1 MKFFNS
7 IKKIVL
13 RRHEDEEDIKN
24 SHKIDNTELGVL
36 TKAVNFTLDN
46 YRKSIDKISKQVTSA
61 KFENDFYNY
70 NLNIKKI
77 EDINIDIKE
86 INEEISKI
94 NEKNI
99 ELEESIKIIS
109 EEILSK
115 EVDLQKMRDEEARL
129 KEKVSSSELDD
140 DEKEELR
147 QDIFN
152 VVESTKKLEEKIIN
166 QKVKVDVSTM
176 DIRANEESISNKNK
190 EIQNK
195 KNEKLCLMT
204 LSYSLDECLKFAE
217 EIKEKTPFIQY
228 CFQGLIDYAKGEHN
242 NALNSFDSYFKRE
255 DEPYENYYIRQ
266 IYSQL
271 LIENKRYEEAK
282 QYAMEALKDKP
293 EEVEIHKI
301 LSKVHEALGENE
313 EQALENSI
321 VSMLQG

>member
-61 KFENDFYNY
+61 EFENDFYNY

-217 EIKEKTPFIQY
+217 EIKEKTSFIQY

>member
-7 IKKIVL
+7 IKKMVL
-13 RRHEDEEDIKN
+13 RKHEDEIQNTE
-24 SHKIDNTELGVL
+24 KIDNTELGVL

-61 KFENDFYNY
+61 EFENDFYNY

-77 EDINIDIKE
+77 EDIDIDIKE
-86 INEEISKI
+86 IKEEINTI
-94 NEKNI
+94 NKNNI
-99 ELEESIKIIS
+99 QLRESIKSIS

-115 EVDLQKMRDEEARL
+115 EVSLQKMRSEENKL
-129 KEKVSSSELDD
+129 KVKLNSKEFD
-140 DEKEELR
+140 DEDKE
-147 QDIFN
+147 DIKEDISN
-152 VVESTKKLEEKIIN
+152 VVQSIKKLEEKIIN
-166 QKVKVDVSTM
+166 EKVKVDVSTM
-176 DIRANEESISNKNK
+176 DIRANEESINNKNK
-190 EIQNK
+190 EIENK
-195 KNEKLCLMT
+195 KNERLCLMT

-228 CFQGLIDYAKGEHN
+228 CFQGLIDYANRDYN
-242 NALNSFDSYFKRE
+242 NALNNFDGYFKRE
-255 DEPYENYYIRQ
+255 EEPYENYYIRQ
-266 IYSQL
+266 IYSKL